1 MKYVFAMAVI
11 IMLID
16 LEEKVS
22 KIYKNI
28 KFNSEI
34 NNKKENNIKLNEFQN
49 KEVYIDLNEFQ
60 NKKVYINLNEDSEI
74 NLNSEFLYNQI
85 KGEIIEFDDE
95 WIVFKFHNKN
105 KKKNMCQYIK
115 LIDIESIDIVSND

>member
-34 NNKKENNIKLNEFQN
+34 NNKKENNIKLHEFKN
-49 KEVYIDLNEFQ
+49 KE
-60 NKKVYINLNEDSEI
+60 VYINLNEDSEI

-85 KGEIIEFDDE
+85 KGEIIDFDDE
-95 WIVFKFHNKN
+95 WIAFKFYNKN